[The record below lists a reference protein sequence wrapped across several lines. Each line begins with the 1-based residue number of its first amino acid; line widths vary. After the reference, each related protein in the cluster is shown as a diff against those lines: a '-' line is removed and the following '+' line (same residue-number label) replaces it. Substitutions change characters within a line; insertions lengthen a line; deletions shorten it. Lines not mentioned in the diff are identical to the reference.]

1 MASDPFSSILSMMN
15 VRAVAAGGFT
25 AAGRW
30 ALRFPPPEKIKFFV
44 MARGASLLR
53 IDGIAE
59 AFAFREGDVFL
70 MQAGAGFV
78 IASDGDTVP
87 LDAMDVFDVDTVEII
102 DLGGS
107 DVLFLGGHIDLD
119 LAGGDMLLA
128 QLPAT
133 IHLPADRPE
142 SRRLAWLIDAFV
154 REQTEAVMG
163 TDQACAAIAQLIF
176 LELLRAHAAAP
187 EVSEAGWLR
196 ALGDAR
202 LEPALRLIHAEPA
215 TQWSVE
221 ELARRAGMSRTT
233 FAVRFKAV
241 MGMAPLTYLT
251 DWRMRLARRGL
262 VEGSPIA
269 KLAPALGYAS
279 EAAFSTAFKRVA
291 GVAPKFY
298 RRAILNDG

>member
-1 MASDPFSSILSMMN
+1 MTCDPFSLILSVMDA
-15 VRAVAAGGFT
+15 RAVAAGGFT
-25 AAGRW
+25 AAGNW

-44 MARGASLLR
+44 MARGQSVLMV
-53 IDGIAE
+53 DGIAE
-59 AFAFREGDVFL
+59 PFAFAEGDVFL

-78 IASDGDTVP
+78 IASDRDAVP
-87 LDAMDVFDVDTVEII
+87 RNALDVFDVDTVEII

-107 DVLFLGGHIDLD
+107 EILFLGGHIDLD
-119 LAGGDMLLA
+119 LAGDDMLLA

-133 IHLPADRPE
+133 IHLPAGRPE

-154 REQTEAVMG
+154 REQTETVMG

-176 LELLRAHAAAP
+176 LELLRAHASTP
-187 EVSEAGWLR
+187 EVVEAGWLR

-202 LEPALRLIHAEPA
+202 LEPALRVIHADPP
-215 TQWSVE
+215 TNWSVE
-221 ELARRAGMSRTT
+221 ELARRAGMSRTA
-233 FAVRFKAV
+233 FAVRFKAI
-241 MGMAPLTYLT
+241 MGLAPLTYLT

-262 VEGSPIA
+262 AAGTPIA
-269 KLAPALGYAS
+269 TLAPRLGYAS

-298 RRAILNDG
+298 RREILNDR